1 VLDAFDVS
9 FFSSGKRMRIACCHS
24 NPSSSLLWRW
34 SRIIFRRFGDI
45 GQICYIFVTI
55 FVKFLYMLYF
65 CFFFTGPTQTWVL
78 PALINYAC
86 MLSRLKD
93 KFGDISFVNI
103 INFDMYRSR
112 GLLLH

>member
-65 CFFFTGPTQTWVL
+65 CFFL
-78 PALINYAC
+78 L
-86 MLSRLKD
+86 
-93 KFGDISFVNI
+93 
-103 INFDMYRSR
+103 
-112 GLLLH
+112 GLLRLECCLRLLTMHVCYHD